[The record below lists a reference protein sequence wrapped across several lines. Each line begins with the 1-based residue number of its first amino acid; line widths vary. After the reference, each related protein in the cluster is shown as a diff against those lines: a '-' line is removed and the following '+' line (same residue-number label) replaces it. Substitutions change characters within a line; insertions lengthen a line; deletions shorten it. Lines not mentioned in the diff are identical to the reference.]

1 MTLIALSLILVSAI
15 AHATWNFL
23 AKRTNNQELFIWLMI
38 LSIGVLFLPLA
49 IILLI
54 REPVTGPGWW
64 FIAGTT
70 ILHAIYFVLLARS
83 YTHADLSLVYPVA
96 RGFGPAL
103 VPILGVFI
111 LSEVIAPLAI
121 VGIITVI
128 CGIFVVYWGGH
139 FSKIIRDPLRFVRD
153 TGMRY
158 AILTGI
164 VNAVQSIWDKV
175 GVGYVNPFLYMYLL
189 ALGGAVV
196 LAPYMLRVHGKKG
209 VQIEGRANLKV
220 IPVAGLLMF
229 LAYSLVLLTLQF
241 TQVSYIIPAREIG
254 IVIGVVLGSI
264 LLREPF
270 GKGRIIG
277 SILIALG
284 VASIT
289 IA

>member
-1 MTLIALSLILVSAI
+1 MTLIALSLILISAV

-23 AKRTNNQELFIWLMI
+23 AKRTVNQELFIWLMI
-38 LSIGVLFLPLA
+38 ISIGILLLPLA
-49 IILLI
+49 IILLMSD
-54 REPVTGPGWW
+54 PVSGPGWW
-64 FIAGTT
+64 FIVGTI

-96 RGFGPAL
+96 RGVGPAL

-111 LSEVIAPLAI
+111 LSEIVAPLAI

-128 CGIFVVYWGGH
+128 CGIFTVYWWGQ
-139 FSKIIRDPLRFVRD
+139 FSKIIRDPLRLFRD

-175 GVGYVNPFLYMYLL
+175 GVSYVNPFLYMYLL
-189 ALGGAVV
+189 ALGGAIV
-196 LAPYMLRVHGKKG
+196 LAPYMLGVHGIKA
-209 VQIEGRANLKV
+209 VQIERRANLKI

-229 LAYSLVLLTLQF
+229 LAYGLVLLTLQF

-264 LLREPF
+264 LLKEPF

-277 SILIALG
+277 SLLIALG
-284 VASIT
+284 VALIT